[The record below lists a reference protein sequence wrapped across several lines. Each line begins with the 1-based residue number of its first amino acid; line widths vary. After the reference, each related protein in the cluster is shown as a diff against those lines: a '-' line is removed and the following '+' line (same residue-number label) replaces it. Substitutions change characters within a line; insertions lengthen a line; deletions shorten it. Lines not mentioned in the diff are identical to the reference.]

1 MPTLASKGFV
11 TQQNNRN
18 NKRPK
23 LTQVA
28 KLNLNLKKNKA
39 KTLEDIYKNSK
50 YIIICIG
57 TPVNNKQKPEL
68 KKFISLFLSILL
80 INIFSN
86 YDKFRK

>member
-1 MPTLASKGFV
+1 MAISRSQTSKMVENKSSLKPPKPLPTLASKGFV

-39 KTLEDIYKNSK
+39 KTLF
-50 YIIICIG
+50 
-57 TPVNNKQKPEL
+57 PETV
-68 KKFISLFLSILL
+68 KK
-80 INIFSN
+80 
-86 YDKFRK
+86 KVEV

>member
-1 MPTLASKGFV
+1 MAISRSQTSKMVKNKPSLKPPKPLPTLASKGFV

-39 KTLEDIYKNSK
+39 KTLF
-50 YIIICIG
+50 
-57 TPVNNKQKPEL
+57 PETV
-68 KKFISLFLSILL
+68 KK
-80 INIFSN
+80 
-86 YDKFRK
+86 KVEV